1 MQGWLLKVVQLLLL
15 MVSGGGAMIRNRCFA
30 ADLLHTVSDCVISD
44 TMCNKDY
51 DKEVFCENITW
62 V

>member
-1 MQGWLLKVVQLLLL
+1 MLLKTAQLLLL
-15 MVSGGGAMIRNRCFA
+15 MVSGGGAMIKNRCFA

-44 TMCNKDY
+44 TRCNRGS
-51 DKEVFCENITW
+51 DKEVFYKNITW

>member
-1 MQGWLLKVVQLLLL
+1 MLLKTVQLLLL
-15 MVSGGGAMIRNRCFA
+15 TVSGGGAMIRNRCLA

-44 TMCNKDY
+44 TRCNKGY
-51 DKEVFCENITW
+51 DKEAFCENTW